1 MAPADLELCYLPAS
15 EVLTRFASRSLSPV
29 EYLQTLIARA
39 DETEPVV
46 NAFAF
51 RYFEEA
57 MEQAKQA
64 EARYAKGSDTR
75 PLEGLPLAVKDE
87 MDIAGKPMTNGSL
100 YLKDNVSGETHYAI
114 QRLLDAGAVVHAR
127 TATPE
132 FSCAGITSSRLHGV
146 TRTPWKPEF
155 TCGGSSGGSAA
166 ALAVGSTPL
175 ATGSDI
181 GGSIRIPAAN
191 CGVVGYKPPYGR
203 NPDNTAF
210 AFDMYAVTGPM
221 SRSVDDAI
229 LMQNILC
236 GPHPLD
242 NASIRP
248 KYELP
253 TSYQG
258 IQGLRIAWSMDLGF
272 FEVDDHVRANTKRT
286 LEVLQDLGAELVE
299 VDFGWSAEADRA
311 TQNYL
316 DHLFGDYIREY
327 VDGDP
332 ALATPWAAY
341 CAKASG
347 KTSAADFMASYEMQ
361 AKMSHHVGALL
372 DDCYALVCPTLGS
385 HEVPAD
391 HHPDEPVVINGV
403 TVDPLY
409 GWCMCHPFNMLGRVP
424 VLTVP
429 SGMGGNGLPTSIQI
443 AARHLDDERV
453 FRVAKA
459 LEQAQPW
466 LDCEQRRPSC

>member
-1 MAPADLELCYLPAS
+1 MASADLELCYLPAS

-29 EYLQTLIARA
+29 EYLQALIARA

-100 YLKDNVSGETHYAI
+100 YLKDNVSSETHYAI

-146 TRTPWKPEF
+146 TRTPWNPDF

-272 FEVDDHVRANTKRT
+272 FEVDDHVHANTKRT

-327 VDGDP
+327 VDADP

-341 CAKASG
+341 CANASG